1 MNTSRFAGPWGVL
14 ALVLG
19 STLVNGAD
27 EPVGLKAAPDEGPAV
42 QFGAYKLSGPYT
54 HDNLTIFLVHAP
66 DQLKDKV
73 FLTLPEALEQKK
85 VIVHETKN
93 VSELTIENLSPTE
106 EIFIQAGD
114 IVKGGQQDRILA
126 VDLIVPAKSGKT
138 SIKMPI
144 ASFCC
149 EAGRWSK
156 RGEENALEFTRSTA
170 QAANKDLKLA
180 VRQAKAQRQ
189 VWDHVAKAQM
199 KLGYN
204 LGKSVN
210 AAASASSYQ
219 LSLEDKKLQETV
231 AAYVKKLSGLPEGK
245 PDVIGYVFAVNGKVN
260 CGDIYVSNALFKK
273 VWPVLLKGSAV
284 EAITELQKDK
294 KFEPITAE
302 RVKVFL
308 VDIEKG
314 KTTEQDL
321 TPRVRLV
328 QQETPK
334 GISFETRDRDN
345 KNLVIRRSYVAH

>member
-1 MNTSRFAGPWGVL
+1 MNRSRFAGGWGAL

-19 STLVNGAD
+19 SSLAFSAD
-27 EPVGLKAAPDEGPAV
+27 EPVAQKAAPDKGPEV

-54 HDNLTIFLVHAP
+54 HDNLTIFLIHGP

-73 FLTLPEALEQKK
+73 FLTLKEALDQKK

-126 VDLIVPAKSGKT
+126 VDLIIPAKSGTT

-144 ASFCC
+144 TSFCC
-149 EAGRWSK
+149 ESGRWAK
-156 RGEENALEFTRSTA
+156 RGEEGAARFSKADA

-180 VRQAKAQRQ
+180 VRQAKAQRM
-189 VWDHVAKAQM
+189 VWEHVARAQM
-199 KLGYN
+199 KLGDN
-204 LGKSVN
+204 LGKSVK
-210 AAASASSYQ
+210 APASETSYQ
-219 LSLEDKKLQETV
+219 LTLEDQQLQETV
-231 AAYVKKLSGLPEGK
+231 AGYVKKLTALPDGK
-245 PDVIGYVFAVNGKVN
+245 ADVIGYAFAVNGKINSV
-260 CGDIYVSNALFKK
+260 DIYVSNALFKK

-302 RVKVFL
+302 SVKAFL
-308 VDIEKG
+308 VEIDKG

-321 TPRVRLV
+321 TQRVKMV
-328 QQETPK
+328 QQETKK

-345 KNLVIRRSYVAH
+345 KGLMVRRSYIAY